1 MARFLLDKA
10 SMITTI
16 VRMNISSD
24 KYKELSQTITSL
36 IESIRT
42 EQGCKRCDLWQNIE
56 DENRLCLIEEWSSQA
71 DLKKHM
77 KSRSF
82 RVLRG
87 AMSLLK
93 EQHEITFCTLFDPDE
108 R

>member
-1 MARFLLDKA
+1 
-10 SMITTI
+10 MITTI
-16 VRMNISSD
+16 VRMHISPD
-24 KYKELSQTITSL
+24 KHRELTQTLMSL

-42 EQGCKRCDLWQNIE
+42 EQGCRRCDLWQNVE
-56 DENRLCLIEEWSSQA
+56 DENRLCLLEEWASQA

-93 EQHEITFCTLFDPDE
+93 ERHEISFSTLFDPDE